1 MVRWLSFIH
10 YARSGKLRAISRK
23 PFDPPFPL
31 RASANFCG
39 LLRKSLSPMWLTRLA
54 AVPLKRKT
62 PATDTALFFKCS

>member
-31 RASANFCG
+31 RASANFCE
-39 LLRKSLSPMWLTRLA
+39 LLRASAKIFISYVADASRGCAPETQN
-54 AVPLKRKT
+54 P
-62 PATDTALFFKCS
+62 SN